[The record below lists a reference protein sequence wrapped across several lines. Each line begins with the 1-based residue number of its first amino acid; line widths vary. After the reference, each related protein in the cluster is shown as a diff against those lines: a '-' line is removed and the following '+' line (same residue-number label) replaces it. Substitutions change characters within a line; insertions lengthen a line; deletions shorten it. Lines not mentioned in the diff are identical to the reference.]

1 NGGGHLRRLDAAAQ
15 QAVWSDL
22 MFPLTNH
29 AHMAG
34 FDTEIMKGLR
44 FVEIT
49 PDRHIILEIKV
60 GNYARNP
67 MDNAHGGW
75 IATVVDAATAMSKH
89 LLAYEDG
96 HPNAPEV
103 SASINTTYVS
113 AAPVGCTLIV
123 DSFIPK
129 IGRQLAF
136 VDCVI
141 CRKNEDGSR
150 GAVVATGTHILFL
163 FGQLSPTAKV
173 MDLRHFNS
181 LPREEQQAIWHS
193 IIDMLAFEEL
203 AGFDIELYKDLKFI
217 EITDDRRVIMEL
229 LVRPYARNPMD
240 NAHGG
245 WIATAV
251 DLVTTMAKQILALA
265 DGKPLV
271 TDVSVSISTTY
282 VSAAPVGCTL
292 IFENTVPKVGAQL
305 AFLACKIY
313 RKNDDGSKGPVVA
326 TGTHIKYRVPS
337 KL

>member
-1 NGGGHLRRLDAAAQ
+1 
-15 QAVWSDL
+15 
-22 MFPLTNH
+22 
-29 AHMAG
+29 
-34 FDTEIMKGLR
+34 
-44 FVEIT
+44 
-49 PDRHIILEIKV
+49 
-60 GNYARNP
+60 
-67 MDNAHGGW
+67 MDNADGGW
-75 IATVVDAATAMSKH
+75 IATLSNGSTAMSKH
-89 LLAYEDG
+89 LLACEVS
-96 HPNAPEV
+96 PEV
-103 SASINTTYVS
+103 TVAINRS
-113 AAPVGCTLIV
+113 AAPSSSTAAFQRQAESWRSSTATSAGMMTGDRPITRKLAV
-123 DSFIPK
+123 D
-129 IGRQLAF
+129 
-136 VDCVI
+136 
-141 CRKNEDGSR
+141 NERAMTS
-150 GAVVATGTHILFL
+150 TPP
-163 FGQLSPTAKV
+163 PTTP
-173 MDLRHFNS
+173 MDLRHFNN

-193 IIDMLAFEEL
+193 VIGMLASEEL
-203 AGFDIELYKDLKFI
+203 AGFDFEIYKDLKFI
-217 EITDDRRVIMEL
+217 EITEDRRIIMEL

-271 TDVSVSISTTY
+271 NDVSVSINTTY